1 MTSRA
6 QLACSIL
13 VYSMAVTCVSAQ
25 TQRQI
30 PTNAEIVAQMAQ
42 AQGENRTH
50 FRPYKVTRD
59 YKLFRGNNQDQVR
72 SRLIAEMSV
81 ATPDSKKYTI
91 ENPNRALLEEKI
103 VRKILDAEVA
113 FAKDSRPSDITR
125 ENYDFRFVREDEIN
139 GQRCYVL
146 DLIPK
151 RKSRNLL
158 RGSIWV
164 DAHSYLPLRIEGEPT
179 QNPSWWVTDARI
191 VLLYGYVGPMWL
203 QTSSEATAKV
213 RVIGRSTMIWQDVRY
228 QMGELSSG
236 ANSEVVLKQIGRAHV

>member
-1 MTSRA
+1 
-6 QLACSIL
+6 
-13 VYSMAVTCVSAQ
+13 
-25 TQRQI
+25 
-30 PTNAEIVAQMAQ
+30 MAQ
-42 AQGENRTH
+42 AEDENRTH

-81 ATPDSKKYTI
+81 ATPDFKKYTI

-125 ENYDFRFVREDEIN
+125 ENYDFRFVREDAIN

-236 ANSEVVLKQIGRAHV
+236 ANLEIVVKLDPPK